1 MNSNNPLAVEPET
14 EKDAVRENL
23 PADFS
28 KSYCGQCGND
38 KDYLK

>member
-23 PADFS
+23 LADLF
-28 KSYCGQCGND
+28 GIHFG
-38 KDYLK
+38 